1 VGDKTLAF
9 WLMDA
14 EMCQPKKQPTN
25 WSPELEKH
33 LFWLWKVPVPTFS
46 TFNSPSFLFKQ
57 TPFLVLDDAFLQ
69 KKQTF
74 KQKISCEVHRH
85 ELFHQS
91 FPFHVRGPG
100 PGVHDLSL
108 LIFR

>member
-1 VGDKTLAF
+1 
-9 WLMDA
+9 M
-14 EMCQPKKQPTN
+14 
-25 WSPELEKH
+25 
-33 LFWLWKVPVPTFS
+33 
-46 TFNSPSFLFKQ
+46 
-57 TPFLVLDDAFLQ
+57 LDDAFLQ